1 MKKRDVIILSPN
13 DKILIQTG
21 NNWDLDVI
29 SNVVKHFSNYFP
41 NNEIICVPSGLIDDI
56 SIIRASKPLKEC
68 SNDYFY

>member
-21 NNWDLDVI
+21 KDWDLDDI
-29 SNVVKHFSNYFP
+29 SNVIKHFSNYFP
-41 NNEIICVPSGLIDDI
+41 NNEIICIPDGLIDDI
-56 SIIRASKPLKEC
+56 SIIRARKPLKEC

>member
-21 NNWDLDVI
+21 KDCDLDDI
-29 SNVVKHFSNYFP
+29 SNVIKHFSNYFP
-41 NNEIICVPSGLIDDI
+41 NNEIICVPGGLIDDI
-56 SIIRASKPLKEC
+56 SIIRTSKPLKEC